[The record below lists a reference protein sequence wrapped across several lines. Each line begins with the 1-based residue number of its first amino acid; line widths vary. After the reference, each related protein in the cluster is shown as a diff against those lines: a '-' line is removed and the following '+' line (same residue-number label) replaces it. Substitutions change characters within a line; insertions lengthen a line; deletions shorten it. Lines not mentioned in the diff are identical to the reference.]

1 MQNEILGID
10 IGGTGTKGAIVNM
23 TTGKLL
29 TERLKFATPSP
40 ATPEAMADTV
50 QKIEKA

>member
-10 IGGTGTKGAIVNM
+10 IGGTGTKGAIIDM
-23 TTGKLL
+23 MTGKLL

-40 ATPEAMADTV
+40 ATPEAVAELSWMA
-50 QKIEKA
+50 